1 MGFHSE
7 NELPVTTALQ
17 SLESPQ
23 RIWGSLLQYNNRI
36 VFTIPDNPGEEPY
49 FEILLGAFQRLLS
62 TEDLTPGYGY
72 WIFMV
77 DDGVITP

>member
-1 MGFHSE
+1 
-7 NELPVTTALQ
+7 VTTALQ

-23 RIWGSLLQYNNRI
+23 RIWGSLLQYNNRL